1 MHGFSTAAFEPEENR
16 FYNSG
21 NALSSVNHSYFSIK
35 SFICTTDQSSS
46 LSRARPLHC
55 LGQRRHQQPLSRNCE
70 YFPGRALARECQKG
84 CGSAPLCWPPWFPW
98 LVRPPH
104 CFHRSIHSFSTGC
117 QVAAY
122 NDAYSQLLVRGA
134 PHLPPHFRLLCL
146 SPAPRVL
153 ALENSASIGRWC
165 RAPCSGQ

>member
-16 FYNSG
+16 FSTRKMPCQVSITPTFQSKALYAQQISPHRFQGPGLCIAWG
-21 NALSSVNHSYFSIK
+21 NAGTSSP
-35 SFICTTDQSSS
+35 
-46 LSRARPLHC
+46 SREIANIF
-55 LGQRRHQQPLSRNCE
+55 Q
-70 YFPGRALARECQKG
+70 GRALARECQKG
-84 CGSAPLCWPPWFPW
+84 CEGAPLCWPPWFSW

-104 CFHRSIHSFSTGC
+104 CFHRSIRSFSTGR
-117 QVAAY
+117 QVSAY
-122 NDAYSQLLVRGA
+122 NTHTHGFSCVAPPICPLLC
-134 PHLPPHFRLLCL
+134 LLCL